1 MKKVSP
7 INRALRPVDGTAA
20 RAAPRNRAAVDQ
32 REAADQRVAP
42 GRRAER
48 EPRTANQRRAAAEP
62 NRVGDDLRAARKR
75 RAANNRRDRE
85 DRRFDESQP
94 DSQQGREQLRGLFEQ
109 YQNREQEQQ
118 FTYLEQRVNDAV
130 SELNARISSQEQQIK
145 SLQNTLD
152 SERRLSQT
160 AVANLKDLFDGNYQV
175 MSDISER
182 YEDSQQAF
190 IDEKAGYDRRLEF
203 IQQESLEST
212 NQLRSA
218 IIKSQDEDRINLAE
232 SLRALAD
239 SIDRKG

>member
-7 INRALRPVDGTAA
+7 INRALRPVDSTA
-20 RAAPRNRAAVDQ
+20 R
-32 REAADQRVAP
+32 REAPGSRLATDQGAAAGHQTVADRRPRQDARRVSGEQRV
-42 GRRAER
+42 GSEHRG
-48 EPRTANQRRAAAEP
+48 N
-62 NRVGDDLRAARKR
+62 DDLRIARRR
-75 RAANNRRDRE
+75 RAANNRRAPERN
-85 DRRFDESQP
+85 FDEPQP
-94 DSQQGREQLRGLFEQ
+94 DPRLGREQLRGLFEQ

-118 FTYLEQRVNDAV
+118 FTYLEQKFSDSMA
-130 SELNARISSQEQQIK
+130 ELNARLSSQEQQIK
-145 SLQNTLD
+145 SLQSTLD

-190 IDEKAGYDRRLEF
+190 FDEKAGFDRRLEF

-218 IIKSQDEDRINLAE
+218 IIKSQDEDRVNLAE

-239 SIDRKG
+239 SIDRKN